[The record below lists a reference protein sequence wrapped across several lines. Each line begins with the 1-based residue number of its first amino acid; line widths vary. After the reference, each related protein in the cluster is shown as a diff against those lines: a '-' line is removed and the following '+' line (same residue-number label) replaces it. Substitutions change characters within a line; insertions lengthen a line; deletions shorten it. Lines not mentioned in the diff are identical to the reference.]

1 LELHC
6 ESPQPLCPKKSRP
19 DQKTDAAVALLM
31 ASGRDTVETGSRQG
45 LEGFLLLSE

>member
-1 LELHC
+1 V
-6 ESPQPLCPKKSRP
+6 PLCPKKSRP

-31 ASGRDTVETGSRQG
+31 ASGRATVETGSRQG